1 MWEPQCHC
9 CVWRGLCDGAGEE
22 EKHHCTAFSELSG
35 ERQTNTCPL
44 PSPAFHVLSHPFPF
58 LYIPCAL
65 LSSYS
70 SLQWN
75 IREGMDS
82 VPETRSRREEPSVI
96 LSLTDSIR
104 ARVKKLGPITG
115 TLWVS
120 HNPSLHCLLY
130 NKITLSSAFDHP
142 GVLWSLGMSP
152 CGKAICDCRWEGRT
166 NAVSS
171 NNSNR
176 DTPAI
181 IDLCIV
187 GSRSTLHKC

>member
-1 MWEPQCHC
+1 MELGKRKSIIAQLPGKWE
-9 CVWRGLCDGAGEE
+9 GAG
-22 EKHHCTAFSELSG
+22 KQILS
-35 ERQTNTCPL
+35 
-44 PSPAFHVLSHPFPF
+44 PFPCF
-58 LYIPCAL
+58 SQAFPSSHFPLYSMC
-65 LSSYS
+65 LSPYS

-187 GSRSTLHKC
+187 GIRSTLHKC